1 MVEFYIVDKIKQSWG
16 QKEAARE
23 EEGRKKL
30 SLSGDLTRYLNM
42 LKNTFEW
49 VFIEVYPVM

>member
-30 SLSGDLTRYLNM
+30 LSSDLTRYLNM